1 MNLYPHRVSF
11 LLPWGQTAFPGQR
24 GKLRTGLEAR
34 GTTGM
39 SLGISQSTKTQNA
52 YTCPEIFH
60 LWFVFSGFTS
70 DKCSETPTCSSKK
83 VLQDSNF
90 AKVKITS
97 ASFSLPFN
105 PYQSPFLP
113 HEQAWVQSTEP
124 PMAGYRVQVSISGLN
139 PFIFS
144 QTSSLSRISTLQ
156 LTRRQ
161 RVGSPGL

>member
-1 MNLYPHRVSF
+1 MNLCPHRVSF

-39 SLGISQSTKTQNA
+39 SLGISQSAKTQNA

-60 LWFVFSGFTS
+60 LWFVFSEFTS

-105 PYQSPFLP
+105 PCQSPFLP
-113 HEQAWVQSTEP
+113 HENKHEFNVLSHPWLDTESKS
-124 PMAGYRVQVSISGLN
+124 ASLDL
-139 PFIFS
+139 
-144 QTSSLSRISTLQ
+144 TLSSLIRLPASLEYPLCS
-156 LTRRQ
+156 
-161 RVGSPGL
+161 